1 METGESGT
9 ARKRLAKTRSRTAA
23 AGKTGAVGEG
33 EWLEAGEKAGETEEA
48 EKGEA

>member
-1 METGESGT
+1 METGEGGA

-23 AGKTGAVGEG
+23 GETGAAREG
-33 EWLEAGEKAGETEEA
+33 EWLEAGEKAEETEAA